1 MTSLNLITICTFACA
16 FVLGVM
22 LITVQDLRGDRPEAK
37 IKARMAESFA
47 GQPNANSKLARIS
60 VESLFTV
67 RKRENAFSR
76 WCGPRIA
83 RINTV
88 SEVNGM
94 RLVIGSGITGLL
106 VALVMARTMPLPD
119 FSKPFLLLGL
129 PAFAVVQMY
138 RLLVARFRRRFLDGF
153 PDVIDLVVRAVR
165 AGVPVTHV
173 MGSAADECEEPL
185 RTEFRLMGDAL
196 KLGVDLE
203 EVLGAA
209 AHRIEVTD
217 FSFFC
222 VCLLL
227 QRDTGGQLGETLE
240 NLANIVRTR
249 REVRMKTRALTG
261 EARITTK
268 ILSALPIIIMLCLYG
283 VNRAYVMVL
292 FNEPAGRK
300 LLTFAAISVVVG
312 IGIINRIAKLN
323 TSR

>member
-1 MTSLNLITICTFACA
+1 
-16 FVLGVM
+16 
-22 LITVQDLRGDRPEAK
+22 
-37 IKARMAESFA
+37 
-47 GQPNANSKLARIS
+47 
-60 VESLFTV
+60 
-67 RKRENAFSR
+67 
-76 WCGPRIA
+76 
-83 RINTV
+83 
-88 SEVNGM
+88 
-94 RLVIGSGITGLL
+94 
-106 VALVMARTMPLPD
+106 
-119 FSKPFLLLGL
+119 
-129 PAFAVVQMY
+129 
-138 RLLVARFRRRFLDGF
+138 
-153 PDVIDLVVRAVR
+153 
-165 AGVPVTHV
+165 